1 MGHSVGVYR
10 SSELAA
16 QLAREA
22 VRVMSVVVIGSI
34 YTEGVT
40 PETPAISL
48 FDEFDFASIRAAR
61 AGPLVFVVDTEE
73 VEPAMIRAMLPV
85 CAPALLRL
93 PRAIPKLFAAIK
105 AEPVEA
111 VEAVEAFEPDRTRLV
126 IFDPPQGPST
136 TTHLMLMACDTVVVQ
151 LDGTRASL
159 SALRLFLCLAPSW
172 LEHYKPILRS
182 HRPRIVVFATD
193 PKDPSDPSDPSD
205 IMAQNDPNDPSDIMA
220 QNDPSGPSDPNDPN
234 DKKGIKDIRDLA
246 EDIASRLFP
255 SAVVVSGTVAALLA
269 HLRS

>member
-22 VRVMSVVVIGSI
+22 VKTKTMSVVVIGSI

-48 FDEFDFASIRAAR
+48 YDEFDAASIRAAT
-61 AGPLVFVVDTEE
+61 AASTLVFVVDTEE
-73 VEPAMIRAMLPV
+73 VEPEMILAMLPV

-111 VEAVEAFEPDRTRLV
+111 EPVEAEPTADRKRLV
-126 IFDPPQGPST
+126 IFDPLQGPST
-136 TTHLMLMACDTVVVQ
+136 TTHLMLMACDTVVVPF
-151 LDGTRASL
+151 DGTRASL

-182 HRPRIVVFATD
+182 HRPRIVVFATGL
-193 PKDPSDPSDPSD
+193 K
-205 IMAQNDPNDPSDIMA
+205 
-220 QNDPSGPSDPNDPN
+220 GLN
-234 DKKGIKDIRDLA
+234 DKKGQEGERGLA
-246 EDIASRLFP
+246 EEIASRLFP
-255 SAVVVSGTVAALLA
+255 SAVVVSGTIAQLIA
-269 HLRS
+269 HLTA

>member
-22 VRVMSVVVIGSI
+22 VKTKTMSVVVIGSI

-48 FDEFDFASIRAAR
+48 FDELDFASIRAAT

-73 VEPAMIRAMLPV
+73 VEPTMIRAMLPV

-105 AEPVEA
+105 AEAHEAFESEA
-111 VEAVEAFEPDRTRLV
+111 VEPDRTRLV

-182 HRPRIVVFATD
+182 HRPRIVVFATGQTGQEGQ
-193 PKDPSDPSDPSD
+193 KD
-205 IMAQNDPNDPSDIMA
+205 QR
-220 QNDPSGPSDPNDPN
+220 G
-234 DKKGIKDIRDLA
+234 LA
-246 EDIASRLFP
+246 EEIASRLVP
-255 SAVVVSGTVAALLA
+255 SAVVVSGTIAQLIA
-269 HLRS
+269 HLTA

>member
-1 MGHSVGVYR
+1 MGRSVGVYR

-22 VRVMSVVVIGSI
+22 VKTKTMSVVVIGSI

-48 FDEFDFASIRAAR
+48 YDEFDAASIRAAT
-61 AGPLVFVVDTEE
+61 AASPLVFVVDTEE
-73 VEPAMIRAMLPV
+73 VEPEMILAMLPV

-111 VEAVEAFEPDRTRLV
+111 EPVEAEPVEAEPVEAEPTADRKRLV
-126 IFDPPQGPST
+126 IFDPLQGPST
-136 TTHLMLMACDTVVVQ
+136 TTHLMLMACDTVVVPF
-151 LDGTRASL
+151 DGTRASL
-159 SALRLFLCLAPSW
+159 SALRLFLSLAPSW

-182 HRPRIVVFATD
+182 HRPRIVVFATG
-193 PKDPSDPSDPSD
+193 
-205 IMAQNDPNDPSDIMA
+205 QT
-220 QNDPSGPSDPNDPN
+220 GL
-234 DKKGIKDIRDLA
+234 KGQEGQEGQEGQTGLA
-246 EDIASRLFP
+246 EEIASRLFP
-255 SAVVVSGTVAALLA
+255 SAVVVSGTIAQLIA
-269 HLRS
+269 HLTA